1 MRKLEM
7 KNLLKNVVVN
17 NPCSVGWESMEG
29 NSKVRFC
36 NQCKMNVHNLSNMSE
51 KEAAGVVAR
60 RKNERTCVFM
70 YKQADGMVVTD
81 NCPVQVREIRN
92 RIRGYAASALIA
104 LTWSWALGA
113 SAQGLVGAAVDPR
126 YGQSNE
132 VAQLADY
139 GYDTARDISR
149 LVTVVSFAIAFFVPM
164 DKRKEAN
171 IRRVAI
177 ELIALACIPIL
188 VHLAGT
194 HIINN
199 YGGLGGGF

>member
-1 MRKLEM
+1 
-7 KNLLKNVVVN
+7 
-17 NPCSVGWESMEG
+17 
-29 NSKVRFC
+29 
-36 NQCKMNVHNLSNMSE
+36 MSE
-51 KEAAGVVAR
+51 KEAAGIVAR

-70 YKQADGMVVTD
+70 HKQADGTVVTD
-81 NCPVQVREIRN
+81 NCPVQVRELRN
-92 RIRGYAASALIA
+92 KIRGYAASALIA
-104 LTWSWALGA
+104 LTWSWALSA
-113 SAQGLVGAAVDPR
+113 SAQGLVGAPIDPR
-126 YGQSNE
+126 YGC
-132 VAQLADY
+132 VQLTDY

-149 LVTVVSFAIAFFVPM
+149 LVTLVSFAIALFVPM